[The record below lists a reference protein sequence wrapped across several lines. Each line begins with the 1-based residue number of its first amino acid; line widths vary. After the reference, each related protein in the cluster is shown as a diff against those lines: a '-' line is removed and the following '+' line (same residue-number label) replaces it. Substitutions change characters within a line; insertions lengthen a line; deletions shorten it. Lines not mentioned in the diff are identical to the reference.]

1 MADKKTVTPEE
12 KKLAAEKH
20 VDGLVQKALVALDEM
35 RKLNQEQVDYIVEKA
50 SAAALDA
57 VRILAQHAIEETERG
72 VFEDKVTKNLFA
84 CENIA
89 NNLRGLKTV
98 GIVDK
103 DESDGLTTIADPVGV
118 VCGIVPTTN
127 PTSTTIFKSLICLK
141 TRNPIIFSFHPAA
154 NECSKQ
160 AARIVRDAA
169 IEAGAPEECIQFIE
183 QPSLDA
189 TNALMKHDGVS
200 IILAT
205 GGSAMVKAAYSCG
218 KPALGVGPG
227 NVPAYVHKDA
237 KLKQAVNDIVLS
249 KSFDNGMICASEQA
263 AIVDTEHYEEF
274 IELMKEHHVY
284 FVNKEEKA
292 KLEEFVFGAKANSN
306 NCAGAKLNA
315 DVVGKSAE
323 HIAELAGFEVPKGTV
338 ILAAEVKEVGE
349 NEPLTREKL
358 SPILAVLKSIST
370 EDGIEKSLQM
380 VEFNGLG
387 HSAAVHTQDEE
398 VAEQFG
404 KVIPACRI
412 LWNSPSTHGAIGDI
426 YNALIPSLTL
436 GCGSYGG
443 NSVSGNIGAVNLLNY
458 KIIARR
464 KNNL

>member
-1 MADKKTVTPEE
+1 
-12 KKLAAEKH
+12 
-20 VDGLVQKALVALDEM
+20 
-35 RKLNQEQVDYIVEKA
+35 
-50 SAAALDA
+50 
-57 VRILAQHAIEETERG
+57 
-72 VFEDKVTKNLFA
+72 
-84 CENIA
+84 
-89 NNLRGLKTV
+89 
-98 GIVDK
+98 
-103 DESDGLTTIADPVGV
+103 
-118 VCGIVPTTN
+118 
-127 PTSTTIFKSLICLK
+127 
-141 TRNPIIFSFHPAA
+141 
-154 NECSKQ
+154 
-160 AARIVRDAA
+160 
-169 IEAGAPEECIQFIE
+169 
-183 QPSLDA
+183 
-189 TNALMKHDGVS
+189 
-200 IILAT
+200 
-205 GGSAMVKAAYSCG
+205 
-218 KPALGVGPG
+218 
-227 NVPAYVHKDA
+227 
-237 KLKQAVNDIVLS
+237 
-249 KSFDNGMICASEQA
+249 MICASEQA